1 MKRMDGIGANRISER
16 SANAASSSLRRRYDG
31 GFLGESSTLSM
42 DPLRS
47 KKHAVESR
55 VRSVNKSERRL
66 GLAQSSEENEEE
78 DAEQA
83 VSRD

>member
-1 MKRMDGIGANRISER
+1 
-16 SANAASSSLRRRYDG
+16 
-31 GFLGESSTLSM
+31 M